1 MHASSLPAGGASA
14 LPSKPAL
21 VEYALRQLAAALVV
35 AAAAYLVHRAG
46 LQQHMWPYVVMAGAI
61 VPQVLLAVVALGDEE
76 RRARLRGVAR
86 PAPVPALI
94 AVGLALTAV
103 GGWLADQPLIGI
115 GAAVV
120 AAIGVGVSAL
130 PTHVH
135 VPGRSPR

>member
-1 MHASSLPAGGASA
+1 MHASSLPAGGAPA

-46 LQQHMWPYVVMAGAI
+46 LEQHMWPYVVMAGAI

-76 RRARLRGVAR
+76 RRHRLRGVAR

-94 AVGLALTAV
+94 AVGLA
-103 GGWLADQPLIGI
+103 
-115 GAAVV
+115 
-120 AAIGVGVSAL
+120 
-130 PTHVH
+130 
-135 VPGRSPR
+135 SPRSGAGSPTSRSSGSVRPWSPRSASG